1 LPLKAIRPRRLY
13 RQIAD
18 QLRDLINAGE
28 FPVGTRLPAE
38 RELAE
43 SLGVSRPSV
52 REALIALEVEGLIR
66 IDVGSGI
73 SVIGRSTQS
82 SIRLDEGNPP
92 EGPFETLRAREIVE
106 AAIAAEAAMAAQP
119 EHIAELDRVLN
130 GMVRC
135 RGPKEELVALD
146 REFHVTVA
154 AILENEV
161 LAHLVG
167 RLFDQRMNPYFEHLA
182 NYFENASTWRQAL
195 DEHRVVRDAIAAGDP
210 RGAHGAMRRHLRRS
224 QDRFSRSFGEPDRPP
239 FATGGN
245 KPVSRKQAARPQ
257 ASPSNTNQRKQP

>member
-1 LPLKAIRPRRLY
+1 VPLKAIRPRRLY

-28 FPVGTRLPAE
+28 FPVGGRLPTE

-73 SVIGRSTQS
+73 SVVGTSSQS
-82 SIRLDEGNPP
+82 AIRLDEGNPP

-106 AAIAAEAAMAAQP
+106 AAIAAEASIAVQP
-119 EHIAELDRVLN
+119 EHIEELDRVLA
-130 GMVRC
+130 GMDRSC
-135 RGPKEELVALD
+135 GSKEELVALD

-161 LAHLVG
+161 LVHFVG
-167 RLFDQRMNPYFEHLA
+167 RLFDQRMNPYYEHLA
-182 NYFENASTWRQAL
+182 NYFENAGTWRQAL
-195 DEHRVVRDAIAAGDP
+195 DEHRAVRDAIAAGDP
-210 RGAHGAMRRHLRRS
+210 RAAHAAMRRHLRLS
-224 QDRFSRSFGEPDRPP
+224 QERFSRSFGEPDRPP
-239 FATGGN
+239 FTTGGN
-245 KPVSRKQAARPQ
+245 KPVSRKSAARPQ
-257 ASPSNTNQRKQP
+257 ASHSSTNRRKQP